1 MNTRKPATRLSSAY
15 PTPGQLAHYDREARR
30 LRAEFIADG
39 VASLV
44 IALDRLVRRI
54 ACRIA
59 EKLFGS
65 DCMHAP
71 ARSSGP

>member
-59 EKLFGS
+59 ARLFGS
-65 DCMHAP
+65 DCMREEIPTA
-71 ARSSGP
+71 

>member
-1 MNTRKPATRLSSAY
+1 MNTRKSSTRLSSAY
-15 PTPGQLAHYDREARR
+15 PTPGELARYEREARR
-30 LRAEFIADG
+30 LRAEFIANG
-39 VASLV
+39 VARLV

-59 EKLFGS
+59 ARLLGS

-71 ARSSGP
+71 AR

>member
-1 MNTRKPATRLSSAY
+1 MNTRKSSTRPSGAY
-15 PTPGQLAHYDREARR
+15 PTLDQLARYEREARR
-30 LRAEFIADG
+30 LRAEFIANG

-59 EKLFGS
+59 ARLLGS

-71 ARSSGP
+71 AR

>member
-1 MNTRKPATRLSSAY
+1 MNTRKPATRLSSRY

-39 VASLV
+39 VASLI

-59 EKLFGS
+59 ARLLGS

-71 ARSSGP
+71 AR